1 MRASFV
7 ASDQTYGTR
16 QVWKGMLAEGLSC
29 CLHRIERLMRLQ
41 ALRTRPRRRR
51 LLPDLGERQATAVAA
66 NVLERS
72 FDASAPNRK
81 WIADFTYVWTAEG
94 WLYVAAVIDLLSRR
108 FDFDRLRILDI
119 DKTKALI
126 EGFRRGSNTQTDL
139 IWRLVSLNYWL
150 GLN

>member
-1 MRASFV
+1 MR
-7 ASDQTYGTR
+7 R
-16 QVWKGMLAEGLSC
+16 
-29 CLHRIERLMRLQ
+29 Q
-41 ALRTRPRRRR
+41 ALRTRPRRWR